1 MDTRKYMMALVA
13 AVISMFA
20 LVSLSLAQQCPA
32 GSQPVSVKGKIF
44 NNLLFTGQTLGIV
57 QLVFANHANAKCGIM
72 GNPIPPDPNNPSPLN
87 FEHTLVCDD
96 HSELWLITRGNITGI
111 SACPNGGSSFSSF
124 SFVEVSTPNIS
135 LPHKGLFEDITGG
148 QLTIRG
154 TVNCE
159 LEIDMKFDGYA
170 CFP

>member
-1 MDTRKYMMALVA
+1 MVILKYMMALVA

-20 LVSLSLAQQCPA
+20 LVSLSLSQKCPA
-32 GSQPVSVKGKIF
+32 GSQPISVQGKIF

-57 QLVFANHANAKCGIM
+57 NLVFANQAKAKCGII
-72 GNPIPPDPNNPSPLN
+72 GNSISPDPRNPSPLN
-87 FEHTLVCDD
+87 FEHTVVCDD
-96 HSELWLITRGNITGI
+96 HSELWLTTRGNFTGI
-111 SACPNGGSSFSSF
+111 SACPNGVSSF

-135 LPHKGLFEDITGG
+135 RPHKGLFEDITGG
-148 QLTIRG
+148 QLTIIG

-159 LEIDMKFDGYA
+159 LEIDMKFNGYT